1 MAPALAALNA
11 RIFTLALPR
20 IPAMSASVPGRFS
33 QETVSCFTFGM
44 RGTSRREKWHDATRG
59 GRSGQ
64 FPNRRKSWCG
74 RWDSNPHALRRHP
87 LKMVRLPVPPL
98 PHWEGYQRILA
109 ASGNLGKSKLKCRR
123 RPRVRAEKR
132 RWSGRARPKATAWP
146 AAALEAAASEAGPE
160 VSAAL
165 AAAAQDFAAVAPASA
180 AASVFPG
187 PSVQVW
193 RTARAP
199 SRPLARQ
206 PFGAGPALSK

>member
-1 MAPALAALNA
+1 MAPALLALKA

-33 QETVSCFTFGM
+33 QETVSCFTFGI
-44 RGTSRREKWHDATRG
+44 RGASRQEKWHDATRG

-109 ASGNLGKSKLKCRR
+109 ASGNLGKSKLKCQR

-132 RWSGRARPKATAWP
+132 RWSGRARPKATAWR
-146 AAALEAAASEAGPE
+146 AAAPEASAPEAAAPEASAP
-160 VSAAL
+160 VVPAAL
-165 AAAAQDFAAVAPASA
+165 AAAVPAPVA
-180 AASVFPG
+180 AASG
-187 PSVQVW
+187 
-193 RTARAP
+193 
-199 SRPLARQ
+199 
-206 PFGAGPALSK
+206 

>member
-1 MAPALAALNA
+1 MAPALLALKA

-33 QETVSCFTFGM
+33 QETVSCFTFGI
-44 RGTSRREKWHDATRG
+44 RGASRQEKWHDATRG

-109 ASGNLGKSKLKCRR
+109 ASGNLGKSKLKCQR

-132 RWSGRARPKATAWP
+132 RWSGRARPKATAWR
-146 AAALEAAASEAGPE
+146 AAAP
-160 VSAAL
+160 VVPAAL
-165 AAAAQDFAAVAPASA
+165 AAAAQDFATVAPASA

>member
-1 MAPALAALNA
+1 MDSEEKLAGWEAGLA
-11 RIFTLALPR
+11 RAEFCR
-20 IPAMSASVPGRFS
+20 V
-33 QETVSCFTFGM
+33 
-44 RGTSRREKWHDATRG
+44 
-59 GRSGQ
+59 
-64 FPNRRKSWCG
+64 KSWCG
-74 RWDSNPHALRRHP
+74 RRDSNPHALRRHP

-98 PHWEGYQRILA
+98 PHWGGYQRILA
-109 ASGNLGKSKLKCRR
+109 ASGILGKSKPKCRR
-123 RPRVRAEKR
+123 RPRVRVEKR
-132 RWSGRARPKATAWP
+132 RSSGRARPKATAWP
-146 AAALEAAASEAGPE
+146 AAAPE

-206 PFGAGPALSK
+206 PFGAGPAL